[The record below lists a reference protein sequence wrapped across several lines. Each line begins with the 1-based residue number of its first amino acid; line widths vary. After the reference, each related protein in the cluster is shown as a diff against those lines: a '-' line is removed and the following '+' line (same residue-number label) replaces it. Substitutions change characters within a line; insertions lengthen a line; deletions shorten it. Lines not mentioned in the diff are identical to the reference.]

1 MDAIENGQ
9 HSNLIIER
17 LNSYEKERDELL
29 ATRAEL
35 VPEPI
40 NLPDDMPSFYRRF
53 IDDLVATLTNEG
65 VAGRAS
71 DELHEL
77 LDRVIV
83 SYDQEARNHVLD
95 MQGNL
100 IAMLKKANPAE
111 GAGFVQS
118 ESSLKLVA
126 GA

>member
-1 MDAIENGQ
+1 
-9 HSNLIIER
+9 
-17 LNSYEKERDELL
+17 
-29 ATRAEL
+29 
-35 VPEPI
+35 
-40 NLPDDMPSFYRRF
+40 MPSLYRSY
-53 IDDLVATLTNEG
+53 IDNLVATLTDDG

-77 LDRVIV
+77 LDRVVV
-83 SYDQEARNHVLD
+83 SYDKDAKNHVLE

-100 IAMLKKANPAE
+100 IAMLKKTKPAE
-111 GAGFVQS
+111 EAGLDQS